1 MTEPTRDK
9 TERRLKKTK
18 IALMRNPKFALWSGI
33 MMVGKTTLDDDF
45 PTACTNGRD
54 ETYGR
59 KFVESLNDK
68 ELAFVMLHE
77 NMHKAF
83 RHLTIWKRLFKE
95 NPQCA
100 NQACDYVI
108 NLMLVN
114 NDPQQQ
120 YIAMPQKDGK
130 NHGCLDARFAN
141 MNTKQVFEIL
151 KKEQKEGKGGG
162 GDGFDQH
169 DWDGADELTKE
180 EKLEL
185 EREIDQALR
194 QGQIAHNK
202 AVGKEKGGG
211 EFDIGELLKPKINWK
226 EQLAEFVKS
235 ICNAKDASSW
245 RRVNRRFIAQDI
257 LMPTMIGEKIGKIV
271 IGMDTSGSVG
281 EVELRAGM
289 TEIKSIIDMVR
300 PAGIE
305 LIYWGTDVVG
315 HETYD
320 ETTMET
326 LVQYTRPISGGGT
339 QPRSMQEYLKTH
351 NIKAEC
357 IIQLTDGCIGDWGDD
372 WGAPILWVVCGDY
385 GKGITAPVGKT
396 IHIDLD

>member
-33 MMVGKTTLDDDF
+33 MMVGKTTLSDEM

-59 KFVESLNDK
+59 KFVDSLNDK

-83 RHLTIWKRLFKE
+83 RHLTIWKRLYKE
-95 NPQCA
+95 NASLA

-120 YIAMPQKDGK
+120 YIAKPQKDGK

-151 KKEQKEGKGGG
+151 KKEQKDGKGGG
-162 GDGFDQH
+162 GEGFDEH

-211 EFDIGELLKPKINWK
+211 EFDIGELLKPKVNWR

-281 EVELRAGM
+281 DVELRAGM

-305 LIYWGTDVVG
+305 LIYWGTNVVG

-339 QPRSMQEYLKTH
+339 QPRSMQDYLKEH

-357 IIQLTDGCIGDWGDD
+357 VIQLTDGAIGDWGDD
-372 WGAPILWVVCGDY
+372 WGAPILWVVCGEY
-385 GKGITAPVGKT
+385 GKGITAPCGKT